1 MGDKFP
7 NYFNEL
13 VLKFVSWLD
22 EAEQE
27 RLSSTV
33 LHEACSYSLLAGGK
47 RFRPA
52 LLLASADMLGIAR
65 ERLRPLALAIEFIH
79 TLSLI
84 HDDLP
89 CMDDDTLR
97 RGKPTLHVKYDEAT
111 ALLAGDLLFGRAFYQ
126 IAHSD
131 LPAEVSRKAVELLGL
146 AIIDLCD
153 GQMMDLSASVEETPD
168 STDSASD
175 RKRAAEEL
183 LSRHLK
189 KTAAL
194 ISLSVRL
201 PSLFLTEAEDKEIS
215 LKLEEYGRSLGL
227 LFQITDDIIEVTS
240 DTQVLGKNADSDTRG
255 GTPTYVSIF
264 GLDGARQRAD
274 EAAANARQALSSFGE
289 KADFLLWLVDYLL
302 EREK

>member
-1 MGDKFP
+1 MF
-7 NYFNEL
+7 E
-13 VLKFVSWLD
+13 SWLND
-22 EAEQE
+22 SEQE
-27 RLSSTV
+27 KISSTV
-33 LHEACSYSLLAGGK
+33 LHDACSHSLLAGGK
-47 RFRPA
+47 RFRPV
-52 LLLASADMLGIAR
+52 LLMASADMLGVSR
-65 ERLRPLALAIEFIH
+65 EDVRPIALAIEYIH

-97 RGKPTLHVKYDEAT
+97 RGQPTLHVKYDEAT
-111 ALLAGDLLFGRAFYQ
+111 ALLAGDLLFGRAFLQ
-126 IAHSD
+126 IARSEI
-131 LPAEVSRKAVELLGL
+131 PNAIKAKVVELLSL

-153 GQMMDLSASVEETPD
+153 GQMMDLSATNHSD
-168 STDSASD
+168 SEPSAHD
-175 RKRAAEEL
+175 KAAEEL

-201 PSLFLTEAEDKEIS
+201 PSLFLGEARDGELS
-215 LKLEEYGRSLGL
+215 LKLEDYGRSLGL

-240 DTQVLGKNADSDTRG
+240 DTEVLGKNADSDSRG

-264 GLDGARQRAD
+264 GLDGARERSDAT
-274 EAAANARQALSSFGE
+274 AAKARQSLADFGD

-302 EREK
+302 KRDK